1 MMLTCNITR
10 DGSITCSANEELLD
24 IGLARSEPSR
34 LVDCLKTPFMSSKS
48 PEDVG
53 DKVSSTDS
61 SGTANFAVHS
71 PFASLRVYN

>member
-24 IGLARSEPSR
+24 IVPARSEPSR
-34 LVDCLKTPFMSSKS
+34 LVDCLRSAFMSSKS
-48 PEDVG
+48 PED
-53 DKVSSTDS
+53 DKVPITDS
-61 SGTANFAVHS
+61 SAIANFAVHS